1 MVPRGGPERL
11 QWAVDRLRLNPQ
23 AHVLEVGCGD
33 GRALEL
39 VCDRLVEGR
48 AVGVDRSRTAID
60 RARPRLADQ
69 LASGRVELRHA
80 DLDTVE
86 LPAGA
91 FDTVLAVNVN
101 RFWTRDAVPVLATLS
116 RALRPGGELHLVWE
130 PPAGAGAARI
140 AKAVGAAMDTAG
152 FTVTIATA
160 TLAAPPGAE
169 PSNIVD
175 VSGSTGSRRGQRR
188 RKT

>member
-1 MVPRGGPERL
+1 VVPRGGPERL

-60 RARPRLADQ
+60 RARLRLADQ
-69 LASGRVELRHA
+69 LASGRVELRQA

-101 RFWTRDAVPVLATLS
+101 RFWTRDAVPVLASTAPQWS
-116 RALRPGGELHLVWE
+116 RSIGSS
-130 PPAGAGAARI
+130 PASKAWRCTGRDDINHDVAA
-140 AKAVGAAMDTAG
+140 V
-152 FTVTIATA
+152 VTT
-160 TLAAPPGAE
+160 T
-169 PSNIVD
+169 S
-175 VSGSTGSRRGQRR
+175 
-188 RKT
+188 